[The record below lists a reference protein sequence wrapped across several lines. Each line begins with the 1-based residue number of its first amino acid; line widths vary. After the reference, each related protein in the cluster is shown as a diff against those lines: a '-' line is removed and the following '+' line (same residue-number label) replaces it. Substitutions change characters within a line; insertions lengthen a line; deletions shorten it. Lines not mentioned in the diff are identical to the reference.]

1 MADPS
6 STSDTRPGA
15 DVAAAGI
22 TLVVGALST
31 FMASAH
37 IYGVLVTAARKGD
50 AYDFRFA
57 ALLVLGT
64 TIVFAGTLC
73 LSAVRGLMR
82 GHRRAWDRAMI
93 GSLLLLLVTVLVYPV
108 QVQLAGG
115 LAFLAALD
123 IVVLVASRL
132 GRSRVKASRKR
143 LFI

>member
-6 STSDTRPGA
+6 STDTRPGA
-15 DVAAAGI
+15 DVAAAGL
-22 TLVVGALST
+22 TLFVGALST

-37 IYGVLVTAARKGD
+37 IYGVLVTAGRKGY

-57 ALLVLGT
+57 ALLVVGT

-73 LSAVRGLMR
+73 LSAVHGLMR

-93 GSLLLLLVTVLVYPV
+93 GSLLLILVTVLVYPV
-108 QVQLAGG
+108 QEQLAGG
-115 LAFLAALD
+115 LAFLALLE

-132 GRSRVKASRKR
+132 EVIRGQGRP
-143 LFI
+143 

>member
-6 STSDTRPGA
+6 STGDTRSGV
-15 DVAAAGI
+15 DDAAAGL
-22 TLVVGALST
+22 TLFVGALST

-37 IYGVLVTAARKGD
+37 LYGVLVTAAKKGYP
-50 AYDFRFA
+50 YDFRFA

-73 LSAVRGLMR
+73 LSAVRGLVR

-108 QVQLAGG
+108 QEQLAGG
-115 LAFLAALD
+115 LAFVAALD
-123 IVVLVASRL
+123 IVLLVASRL
-132 GRSRVKASRKR
+132 EVIKR
-143 LFI
+143 QGQP